1 MTPNLNILPDI
12 KVSIKQT
19 FGIETEL
26 EVSAFSKKNKHK
38 FRLISHLAITNIG
51 ISFDTLIVNNN
62 IMDRP
67 KCGCGNTQNPDGYCD
82 GSHLK
87 NN

>member
-1 MTPNLNILPDI
+1 MRRRDRKKIINNL
-12 KVSIKQT
+12 V
-19 FGIETEL
+19 
-26 EVSAFSKKNKHK
+26 
-38 FRLISHLAITNIG
+38 LISHLIIPNSG
-51 ISFDTLIVNNN
+51 ISFDTIILNNN

-67 KCGCGNTQNPDGYCD
+67 KCGCGNTQNPNGYCD

>member
-1 MTPNLNILPDI
+1 MCIRDSPN
-12 KVSIKQT
+12 S
-19 FGIETEL
+19 
-26 EVSAFSKKNKHK
+26 
-38 FRLISHLAITNIG
+38 G
-51 ISFDTLIVNNN
+51 ISFDIIILLNNN